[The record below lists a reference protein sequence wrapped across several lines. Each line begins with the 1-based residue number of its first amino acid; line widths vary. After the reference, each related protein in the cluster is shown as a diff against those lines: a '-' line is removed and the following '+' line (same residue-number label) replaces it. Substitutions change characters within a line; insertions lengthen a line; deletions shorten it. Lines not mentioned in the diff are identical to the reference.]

1 MIGDPD
7 RDVPS
12 GALPPPP
19 PTPPFPGSPPP
30 PPTPPA
36 PGSPPPPPAAAWGPA
51 PDGRV
56 WRVGATTTGGVTG
69 TLLPLRPLAL
79 SDIIDGAFRLLRATF
94 PVVALVVV
102 VVQGGY
108 QLLSNYLIVQT
119 VPEVLDPFSL
129 DPFAA
134 DLVDLD
140 LLGRTLTVGLVT
152 GLLGLVVSVITSA
165 AVVEAALERDRGGQP
180 RVGSVLGASVR
191 RIGATLGATLLGLL
205 AGGVAALALMVVL
218 VPLGVLVPPL
228 AVLVAIPLVLAL
240 LIGVGAL
247 STLVLPVA
255 MLETERGAWATFTR
269 ALWVIRHRFGQVLAV
284 TAVAAVVL
292 LLVTLALGVAVTVL
306 AALAGPAGWAVD
318 AVGATLTAVVTTP
331 VIAYVGLLVLLD
343 ARVRLEGFDLTVRA
357 QRLGPS

>member
-129 DPFAA
+129 DPFAP